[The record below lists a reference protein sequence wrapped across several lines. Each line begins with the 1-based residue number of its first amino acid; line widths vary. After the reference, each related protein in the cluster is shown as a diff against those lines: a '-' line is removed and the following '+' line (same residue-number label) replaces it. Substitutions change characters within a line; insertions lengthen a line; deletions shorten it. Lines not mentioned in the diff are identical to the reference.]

1 MDLPT
6 KKNPNPAASKLE
18 SSLDLESR
26 VSWLIRSITRL
37 RLHAGGLTLTNT
49 ETRWDREAL
58 HEVASRQDGERE
70 RGIGHSGI
78 SEAKRENKLS
88 SAVFLICGTRQF
100 DGWHGIARIQASHD
114 YPHTGPVSWPHARL
128 GPCSVA
134 RQKEER
140 ANSLRRKSSVAVR
153 YSVPLDLTT

>member
-1 MDLPT
+1 MD
-6 KKNPNPAASKLE
+6 
-18 SSLDLESR
+18 
-26 VSWLIRSITRL
+26 V
-37 RLHAGGLTLTNT
+37 
-49 ETRWDREAL
+49 
-58 HEVASRQDGERE
+58 E

-128 GPCSVA
+128 GLCSVA
-134 RQKEER
+134 RQKEE
-140 ANSLRRKSSVAVR
+140 SQFSSTEVLRDCTILR
-153 YSVPLDLTT
+153 TTRSDYLNVCTEYQWTLCWTGPA